1 MGKPQKNKKQKNGA
15 IHRANRTVRPGHSR
29 LGWSPFAQIF
39 MQDFFLS
46 FFLGRGMNKGND
58 SLSIFLFLFSPPSTW
73 SKSIEIPVSLTRS
86 PTPRDQYKYPDK

>member
-46 FFLGRGMNKGND
+46 FFLFGERDEQGERLTVYL
-58 SLSIFLFLFSPPSTW
+58 SLSLFSSVDM
-73 SKSIEIPVSLTRS
+73 KQIN
-86 PTPRDQYKYPDK
+86 